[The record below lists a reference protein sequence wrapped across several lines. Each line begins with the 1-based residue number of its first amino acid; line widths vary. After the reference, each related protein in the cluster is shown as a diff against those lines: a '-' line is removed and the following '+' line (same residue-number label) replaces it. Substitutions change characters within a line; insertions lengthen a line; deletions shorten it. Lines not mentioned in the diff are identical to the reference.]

1 MAERRPPVAD
11 APTKADK
18 GPHLMADKAEAPA
31 DPVEDQP
38 EALEARL
45 SHAEA
50 RNTELRDDKR
60 KAAGEIKHLRDEVR
74 NMTREVQRLTVELEK
89 VKHPPLVV
97 GSVLDV
103 LVDGRVVIKSSTGPN
118 FVVPV
123 ADFVDRAKLTPG
135 TRVSLSQANLTVVG
149 ILPSSKDSLVLATEV
164 VKKPNV
170 TYKDIGGLEDVLNQ
184 VRETVEYPLTKP
196 ELFKKLGVTPPKGV
210 LLRGLPGTG
219 KTMLA
224 KAVANATNATFIR
237 LVASELVQKFIGE
250 GSRRVHEVF
259 QLAKEKAPAIIFID
273 EIDAVG
279 AKRTDDGTSSNREV
293 ERTLMQLLAE
303 LDGFEPR
310 GDVRILAA
318 TNRSDIL
325 DPALL
330 RPGRFD
336 RIIDVPLPTPEAVQQ
351 IFRIHTQGMTL
362 ASDVDLKAVVDR
374 TGSISGADV
383 QAICTEAGMRA
394 IRLEHDSIE
403 HGDFLAAVKKYE
415 KGDLKSHVPATGA
428 ELYA

>member
-1 MAERRPPVAD
+1 VSDPPVDEGSDLPNEERKPRTAAAKVAD
-11 APTKADK
+11 
-18 GPHLMADKAEAPA
+18 
-31 DPVEDQP
+31 
-38 EALEARL
+38 LEARN
-45 SHAEA
+45 A
-50 RNTELRDDKR
+50 ELRDEKR
-60 KAAGEIKHLRDEVR
+60 RSATEVKHLREEVR
-74 NMTREVQRLTVELEK
+74 NLTKEIQRLTIEMEK
-89 VKHPPLVV
+89 VKHPPLIV
-97 GSVLDV
+97 GSVLDA

-135 TRVSLSQANLTVVG
+135 TRVSLSQSNLTVVG
-149 ILPSSKDSLVLATEV
+149 ILPSSRDPLVTATEV
-164 VKKPNV
+164 VKKPDV
-170 TYKDIGGLEDVLNQ
+170 TYAQIGGLDKCITEL
-184 VRETVEYPLTKP
+184 RETVEYPLTRP
-196 ELFKKLGVTPPKGV
+196 ELFRKLGVTPPKGV

-250 GSRRVHEVF
+250 GSKKVHEVF
-259 QLAKEKAPAIIFID
+259 QMAREKAPSIVFID

-310 GDVRILAA
+310 GDVRIVAA

-351 IFRIHTQGMTL
+351 IFRIHTSGMTL
-362 ASDVDLKAVVDR
+362 APDVDFATLVARLKAV
-374 TGSISGADV
+374 SGADI

-394 IRLEHDSIE
+394 VRHEHEAIAHD
-403 HGDFLAAVKKYE
+403 DFLAAVKKYE
-415 KGDLKSHVPATGA
+415 KGELHTGHGMA
-428 ELYA
+428 PSALYA

>member
-1 MAERRPPVAD
+1 VPEDPA
-11 APTKADK
+11 
-18 GPHLMADKAEAPA
+18 AEADDDAGTA
-31 DPVEDQP
+31 DGLRSRPGPRMGGLGERVQD
-38 EALEARL
+38 LEARN
-45 SHAEA
+45 A
-50 RNTELRDDKR
+50 ELRDDKR
-60 KAAGEIKHLRDEVR
+60 RAGTEIRHLREEVR
-74 NMTREVQRLTVELEK
+74 SLTKEVQRLTIELEK
-89 VKHPPLVV
+89 VKHPPLIV

-135 TRVSLSQANLTVVG
+135 TRVSLSQSNLTVVG
-149 ILPSSKDSLVLATEV
+149 ILPSSRDPLVSATEV
-164 VKKPNV
+164 VRKPDV
-170 TYKDIGGLEDVLNQ
+170 TYAEIGGLETAIQEL
-184 VRETVEYPLTKP
+184 RETVEYPLTRP
-196 ELFKKLGVTPPKGV
+196 ELFKKLGVRPPKGV
-210 LLRGLPGTG
+210 LMRGLPGTG

-224 KAVANATNATFIR
+224 KAVANATDATFIR

-250 GSRRVHEVF
+250 GSKKVHEVF
-259 QLAKEKAPAIIFID
+259 QLARDKAPSIIFID

-279 AKRTDDGTSSNREV
+279 ARRTDDGTSSNREV

-351 IFRIHTQGMTL
+351 IFRIHTKGMTL
-362 ASDVDLKAVVDR
+362 AADVDLAALTSRLRSV
-374 TGSISGADV
+374 SGADI
-383 QAICTEAGMRA
+383 QAIATEAGMRA
-394 IRLEHDSIE
+394 IRHERGAIAQA
-403 HGDFLAAVKKYE
+403 DFLAAIKKYE
-415 KGDLKSHVPATGA
+415 KGELHSGHQPTGTP
-428 ELYA
+428 LYA

>member
-1 MAERRPPVAD
+1 MAAKSPPS
-11 APTKADK
+11 P
-18 GPHLMADKAEAPA
+18 PPEAPEA
-31 DPVEDQP
+31 DDAETLPAKP
-38 EALEARL
+38 EERL
-45 SHAEA
+45 HHLQS
-50 RNTELRDDKR
+50 RNAELRDEKR
-60 KAAGEIKHLRDEVR
+60 KATTETKHLREEVR
-74 NMTREVQRLTVELEK
+74 GLTREVQRLTVELEK

-97 GSVLDV
+97 GSVLDT

-164 VKKPNV
+164 VKKPSV
-170 TYKDIGGLEDVLNQ
+170 TYKDVGGLEDCIRQL
-184 VRETVEYPLTKP
+184 REAVEYPLTKP

-219 KTMLA
+219 KTLLA
-224 KAVANATNATFIR
+224 KAVANATDATFIR

-250 GSRRVHEVF
+250 GARRVHEVF
-259 QLAKEKAPAIIFID
+259 QLAKEKAPSIIFID

-279 AKRTDDGTSSNREV
+279 ARRTDDGTSSNREV

-318 TNRSDIL
+318 TNRADIL

-336 RIIDVPLPTPEAVQQ
+336 RVIDVPLPTPEAVQQ
-351 IFRIHTQGMTL
+351 IFHIHTKGMTL
-362 ASDVDLKAVVDR
+362 AKDVDLKAVVDKI
-374 TGSISGADV
+374 GAVSGADV
-383 QAICTEAGMRA
+383 QAIATEAGMRA
-394 IRLEHDSIE
+394 VRHEREAIE
-403 HGDFLAAVKKYE
+403 QSDFLAAVKKYE
-415 KGDLKSHVPATGA
+415 KGELKSHVPATGA

>member
-1 MAERRPPVAD
+1 MKEPAMAAKSPP
-11 APTKADK
+11 P
-18 GPHLMADKAEAPA
+18 PPEP
-31 DPVEDQP
+31 P
-38 EALEARL
+38 EAEDETLPAKPEERL
-45 SHAEA
+45 QHLQS
-50 RNTELRDDKR
+50 RNAELRDEKR
-60 KAAGEIKHLRDEVR
+60 KATTETKHLREEVR
-74 NMTREVQRLTVELEK
+74 SMTREVQRLTVELEK

-97 GSVLDV
+97 GSVLDT

-164 VKKPNV
+164 VKKPSV
-170 TYKDIGGLEDVLNQ
+170 TYKDVGGLEDCIRQL
-184 VRETVEYPLTKP
+184 REAVEYPLTKP

-219 KTMLA
+219 KTLLA
-224 KAVANATNATFIR
+224 KAVANATDATFIR

-250 GSRRVHEVF
+250 GARRVHEVF

-273 EIDAVG
+273 EIDALG
-279 AKRTDDGTSSNREV
+279 ARRTDDGTTSNREV
-293 ERTLMQLLAE
+293 ERTLMQLLSE

-310 GDVRILAA
+310 GDVRIIAA
-318 TNRSDIL
+318 TNRADTL

-336 RIIDVPLPTPEAVQQ
+336 RIIDVPLPTPEATKQ
-351 IFRIHTQGMTL
+351 IFRLHTRGM
-362 ASDVDLKAVVDR
+362 AIGSDVRLDAIVDR
-374 TGSISGADV
+374 IGPVSGADV
-383 QAICTEAGMRA
+383 QAICMEAGMRA
-394 IRLEHDSIE
+394 IRQERDEIAHADFEHAI
-403 HGDFLAAVKKYE
+403 KKYD
-415 KGDLKSHVPATGA
+415 KAAALASTKPAHP
-428 ELYA
+428 E

>member
-1 MAERRPPVAD
+1 LPTLPARDALPIEADDGSKAD
-11 APTKADK
+11 ARIA
-18 GPHLMADKAEAPA
+18 G
-31 DPVEDQP
+31 
-38 EALEARL
+38 LE
-45 SHAEA
+45 E
-50 RNTELRDDKR
+50 RNAELRDEKR
-60 KAAGEIKHLRDEVR
+60 KANGEVKHLREEVR
-74 NMTREVQRLTVELEK
+74 SLTKEVQRLTIELEK
-89 VKHPPLVV
+89 VKHPPLIV

-123 ADFVDRAKLTPG
+123 ADFVSREKLVPG
-135 TRVSLSQANLTVVG
+135 TRVSLSQSNLTVVG
-149 ILPSSKDSLVLATEV
+149 LLPSSKDPHVQAAEV
-164 VKKPNV
+164 VRKPEV
-170 TYKDIGGLEDVLNQ
+170 AYADIGGLSLCIQEL
-184 VRETVEYPLTKP
+184 RETVEYPLTKP
-196 ELFKKLGVTPPKGV
+196 HLFARLGVKPPKGV
-210 LLRGLPGTG
+210 LLRGMPGTG

-224 KAVANATNATFIR
+224 KAVANATDATFIR
-237 LVASELVQKFIGE
+237 LVGSELVQKFIGE

-259 QLAKEKAPAIIFID
+259 QLAKEKAPSIIFID

-279 AKRTDDGTSSNREV
+279 ARRTDDGTSSNREV

-318 TNRSDIL
+318 TNRADIL

-336 RIIDVPLPTPEAVQQ
+336 RVIDVPLPTPEAVQE
-351 IFRIHTQGMTL
+351 IFRIHTRGMRL
-362 ASDVDLKAVVDR
+362 DADVDLATVVAR
-374 TGSISGADV
+374 LKTVSGADV

-394 IRLEHDSIE
+394 VREERESILQA
-403 HGDFLAAVKKYE
+403 DFMAAMRKYQ
-415 KGDLKSHVPATGA
+415 KGELPLHAPPTGA

>member
-1 MAERRPPVAD
+1 MKQTAVKAPKDSDTPVPAQDPVAD
-11 APTKADK
+11 
-18 GPHLMADKAEAPA
+18 
-31 DPVEDQP
+31 
-38 EALEARL
+38 LE
-45 SHAEA
+45 S
-50 RNTELRDDKR
+50 RNAELRDDKR
-60 KAAGEIKHLRDEVR
+60 KAASEIKHLREEVR
-74 NMTREVQRLTVELEK
+74 GLTKEVQRLTIELEK
-89 VKHPPLVV
+89 VKHPPLIV
-97 GSVLDV
+97 GSVLDT

-123 ADFVDRAKLTPG
+123 ADFVSRDKLSPG
-135 TRVSLSQANLTVVG
+135 TRVSLSQTNLTVVG
-149 ILPSSKDSLVLATEV
+149 ILPSSKDPLVAGAEV
-164 VKKPNV
+164 VKKPDV
-170 TYKDIGGLEDVLNQ
+170 TYAQVGGLQSVIQEL
-184 VRETVEYPLTKP
+184 RETVEYPLTKP
-196 ELFKKLGVTPPKGV
+196 ELFARLGVKPPKGV

-224 KAVANATNATFIR
+224 KAVANATDATFIR
-237 LVASELVQKFIGE
+237 IVGSELVQKFIGE

-279 AKRTDDGTSSNREV
+279 ARRTDDGTSSNREV

-336 RIIDVPLPTPEAVQQ
+336 RIIEVPLPTPEAVQE
-351 IFRIHTQGMTL
+351 IFRIHTTGMTVDK
-362 ASDVDLKAVVDR
+362 DVDLAIVVARLKAV
-374 TGSISGADV
+374 SGADV
-383 QAICTEAGMRA
+383 AAICTEAGMRA
-394 IRLEHDSIE
+394 IRHERDAIAQT
-403 HGDFLAAVKKYE
+403 DFLAAVKKFE
-415 KGDLKSHVPATGA
+415 KGELHSAHQPAA
-428 ELYA
+428 ALYA

>member
-1 MAERRPPVAD
+1 MASKAPPPEAPEAED
-11 APTKADK
+11 APAALPAT
-18 GPHLMADKAEAPA
+18 PEERLQHLQE
-31 DPVEDQP
+31 
-38 EALEARL
+38 
-45 SHAEA
+45 
-50 RNTELRDDKR
+50 RNAELRDEKR
-60 KAAGEIKHLRDEVR
+60 KATSETKHLREEVR
-74 NMTREVQRLTVELEK
+74 NLTREVQRLTVELEK

-97 GSVLDV
+97 GSVLDA

-149 ILPSSKDSLVLATEV
+149 ILPSSKDSVVLATEV
-164 VKKPNV
+164 TKKPSV
-170 TYKDIGGLEDVLNQ
+170 SYKEIGGLEDVIRQ
-184 VRETVEYPLTKP
+184 VREAVEYPLTKP

-219 KTMLA
+219 KTLLA
-224 KAVANATNATFIR
+224 KAVANATDATFIR

-250 GSRRVHEVF
+250 GARRVHEVF
-259 QLAKEKAPAIIFID
+259 QLAKEKAPSIVFID

-279 AKRTDDGTSSNREV
+279 ARRTDDGTSSNREV

-336 RIIDVPLPTPEAVQQ
+336 RVIDVPLPTPEAVQQ
-351 IFRIHTQGMTL
+351 IFHIHTAGMAL
-362 ASDVDLKAVVDR
+362 AAGVDLKAVVDR
-374 TGSISGADV
+374 IGSVSGADV
-383 QAICTEAGMRA
+383 QAIVTEAGMRA
-394 IRLEHDSIE
+394 IRHERDAIE
-403 HGDFLAAVKKYE
+403 QSDFLDAVKKYE
-415 KGDLKSHVPATGA
+415 KGELKVHTPATGA

>member
-1 MAERRPPVAD
+1 MAP
-11 APTKADK
+11 KAAVPDPEE
-18 GPHLMADKAEAPA
+18 GDVAEAVPGK
-31 DPVEDQP
+31 P
-38 EALEARL
+38 EERL
-45 SHAEA
+45 AHLQS
-50 RNTELRDDKR
+50 RNAELRDEKR
-60 KAAGEIKHLRDEVR
+60 KATTEVKHLREEVR
-74 NMTREVQRLTVELEK
+74 GLTREVQRLTVELEK

-97 GSVLDV
+97 GSVLDT

-170 TYKDIGGLEDVLNQ
+170 SYKEIGGLEDCIRQ
-184 VRETVEYPLTKP
+184 VREAVEYPLTKP

-219 KTMLA
+219 KTLLA
-224 KAVANATNATFIR
+224 KAVANATDATFIR

-250 GSRRVHEVF
+250 GARRVHEVF
-259 QLAKEKAPAIIFID
+259 QLAKEKAPSIIFID

-279 AKRTDDGTSSNREV
+279 ARRTDDGTSSNREV

-336 RIIDVPLPTPEAVQQ
+336 RVIDVPLPTPEAVQS
-351 IFRIHTQGMTL
+351 IFLIHTKGMTL
-362 ASDVDLKAVVDR
+362 AKDVELKAVVDR
-374 TGSISGADV
+374 IGSVSGADV
-383 QAICTEAGMRA
+383 QAIATEAGMRA
-394 IRLEHDSIE
+394 IRHERDAIDQS
-403 HGDFLAAVKKYE
+403 DFLAAVKKYE
-415 KGDLKSHVPATGA
+415 KGELKVHTPATGA